1 MTPMSLAWR
10 LQRWE
15 LTLLVGAALA
25 LAGAALIL
33 PSTDLAITDARAL
46 VLLLTLAAPIVMGSV
61 LGAGMMTDELERG
74 TARISWPLAIARR
87 RWLWLRAWPV
97 AVFGVIATLA
107 LGAAAA
113 RLMDLTTPSDIYL
126 PQMRGPIVAVH
137 LVAALAIGLLVGSIV
152 RRGLPAVLVSLIVG
166 ATLLAA
172 LLVYL
177 QPWMREQAVLVP
189 FEEHPSEPILAV
201 LDYEFATVDRG
212 GALVVSEP
220 TCDSLA
226 ECQAAY
232 ASMTPVVLVVP
243 GDAYLPLLGISTLG
257 AGLVVLVAGGATMG
271 IITRWGP
278 G

>member
-1 MTPMSLAWR
+1 MTLMRLAWR

-15 LTLLVGAALA
+15 LTLLLGAALA
-25 LAGAALIL
+25 LTGAALVL
-33 PSTDLAITDARAL
+33 PSTDLAITDARAV

-61 LGAGMMTDELERG
+61 LGAGMMTDELQRG

-97 AVFGVIATLA
+97 AVFGVFATLA
-107 LGAAAA
+107 LGAAAT
-113 RLMDLTTPSDIYL
+113 RLMDLTTPSEMYL

-137 LVAALAIGLLVGSIV
+137 YIAALTIGLLVGSIL
-152 RRGLPAVLVSLIVG
+152 RRGLPAVLVSLIVV

-172 LLVYL
+172 LVVSL

-189 FEEHPSEPILAV
+189 FEEHPSEPILVV
-201 LDYEFATVDRG
+201 LDHEFATVDSDG
-212 GALVVSEP
+212 TLVVSEP
-220 TCDSLA
+220 TCNSPA
-226 ECQAAY
+226 ECQTAY

-243 GDAYLPLLGISTLG
+243 GDAYWPLLGISTLG
-257 AGLVVLVAGGATMG
+257 AGLVVLVAGGATVG